1 MALINNSFTFATC
14 SECQRTLKIEVGK
27 DIKLVK
33 CACEDIPEAVEKPAE
48 EKPKRT
54 IRRKTEDATELI

>member
-14 SECQRTLKIEVGK
+14 SECQRTIKIEVGK
-27 DIKLVK
+27 DIKLIK
-33 CACEDIPEAVEKPAE
+33 CECENIQKVEEKPAE

-54 IRRKTEDATELI
+54 IRRKAEDATEPI